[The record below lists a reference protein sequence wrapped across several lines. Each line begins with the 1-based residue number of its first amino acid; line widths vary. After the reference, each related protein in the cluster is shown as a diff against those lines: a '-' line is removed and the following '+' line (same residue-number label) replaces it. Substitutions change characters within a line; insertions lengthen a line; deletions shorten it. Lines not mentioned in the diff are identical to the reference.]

1 MKHNLLWLWIVLG
14 ILAIIVLVIL
24 SLPKSKKR
32 FFSYFLRQVPY
43 LIARY
48 FV

>member
-14 ILAIIVLVIL
+14 ILAVIAIIIL
-24 SLPKSKKR
+24 CLTKSKRR
-32 FFSYFLRQVPY
+32 FLSYILRQAPS

>member
-14 ILAIIVLVIL
+14 VLAIITIIIL
-24 SLPKSKKR
+24 LLPKSKRR
-32 FFSYFLRQVPY
+32 FLGYILRQAPS

>member
-1 MKHNLLWLWIVLG
+1 MKHNLLWLWIVL
-14 ILAIIVLVIL
+14 ILLAIALIGYGSL
-24 SLPKSKKR
+24 SKSKKR
-32 FFSYFLRQVPY
+32 YLGYIARQVPS

>member
-1 MKHNLLWLWIVLG
+1 MEHNLLWLWIVLG
-14 ILAIIVLVIL
+14 IIAIITIIVLCI
-24 SLPKSKKR
+24 PKSKRR
-32 FFSYFLRQVPY
+32 FLGYILRQVPS